1 MAPVRMRHCRRVQ
14 LNNVQYPVSYKSF
27 RERLKRAY
35 APLAAFSFGPRPRL
49 YQVYSG
55 KHMGNWLLPESL
67 ADILPAEARRIEE
80 LRRELLDLYRTYGF
94 EMVAPPLVEYIDSL
108 LSGTGSDLNLRT
120 CKLVDQASGRTI
132 GVRADMTPQVTR
144 IDAHLLNRAGVTRLC
159 YCGSVLHARAADAL
173 SSRELLQIGAEIYG
187 HAGVEAD
194 LEIIRLLLETVELA
208 GVLQPRLDICH
219 AGVLRALLASDDAA
233 GANAEAIIALVREK
247 DVPGL
252 AQLTR
257 SIIGLRGVTAD
268 ALVALPN
275 LYGGA
280 EVIDEARR
288 ILPDAPGMSSSLDTL
303 QRLVDALGDVD
314 VSLDLA
320 DVGNYG
326 YHSGVTFALY
336 AEGWRDALVK
346 GGRYDDVSRAFG
358 RARPATG
365 FSLDLRKLAAG
376 LPPASSARAI
386 RAPWGQE
393 RGLQETLRRLRRSGQ
408 VVVQMLPGHEQDQ
421 DGFVCDRELV
431 LRDGAW
437 AIQPI

>member
-1 MAPVRMRHCRRVQ
+1 
-14 LNNVQYPVSYKSF
+14 
-27 RERLKRAY
+27 
-35 APLAAFSFGPRPRL
+35 
-49 YQVYSG
+49 
-55 KHMGNWLLPESL
+55 MGNWLLPESL

-94 EMVAPPLVEYIDSL
+94 ETVAPPLVEYIDSL

-120 CKLVDQASGRTI
+120 CKLVDQASGRTL

-187 HAGVEAD
+187 HAGFEAD
-194 LEIIRLLLETVELA
+194 LEILRLCLETVELA
-208 GVLQPRLDICH
+208 GVVQPRLDVCH
-219 AGVLRALLASDDAA
+219 AGVLKALLASDEAA
-233 GANAEAIIALVREK
+233 AAQSEAIIALLREK

-252 AQLTR
+252 AELTTGMV
-257 SIIGLRGVTAD
+257 GLRPETAI
-268 ALVALPN
+268 ALKALPN
-275 LYGGA
+275 LYGGP
-280 EVIDEARR
+280 EVLERARDV
-288 ILPDAPGMSSSLDTL
+288 LPDVPGMSASLDTL
-303 QRLVDALGDVD
+303 QRLLDALSGVA

-320 DVGNYG
+320 DVGSYG

-336 AEGWRDALVK
+336 AQGWRDALVR

-376 LPPASSARAI
+376 LPAASPTRAI
-386 RAPWGQE
+386 RAPWGHDA
-393 RGLQETLRRLRRSGQ
+393 GLQHAVRRLRRAGQ
-408 VVVQMLPGHEQDQ
+408 VVIQTLPGHEQDQ
-421 DGFVCDRELV
+421 DEFVCDRELV
-431 LRDGAW
+431 LRDDAW
-437 AIQPI
+437 VLQPI